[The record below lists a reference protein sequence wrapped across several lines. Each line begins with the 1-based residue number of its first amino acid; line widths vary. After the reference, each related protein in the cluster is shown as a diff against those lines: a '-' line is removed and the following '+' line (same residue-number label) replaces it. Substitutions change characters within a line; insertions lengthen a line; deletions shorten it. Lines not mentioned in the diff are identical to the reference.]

1 MTKESIPVVV
11 LSDYD
16 MLNAFVSVGYVFDS
30 THNKQY
36 ISLCV
41 HDNFGYPMADKDLH
55 IAVDDVQAMID
66 ALIDQLTT
74 FQEVQR

>member
-16 MLNAFVSVGYVFDS
+16 MLNAFLSVGFVYDS
-30 THNKQY
+30 TNSKQY

-55 IAVDDVQAMID
+55 IAVDDVPAAID
-66 ALIDQLTT
+66 ALQDQLTN
-74 FQEVQR
+74 FQEAQR